1 MAGGMPTRRSPRAGS
16 VEAPN
21 GNNAVPSPVA
31 QSPGKQAATPQRAE
45 HKENAEPTPSSVRPR
60 FIIAPDSMHPTT
72 ISRALDSANDPRRTI
87 RILTPSIPVPPFVHA
102 QILKRR
108 RRSILSDVSKMASP
122 GAGAMNAGAK
132 KRRKQSMNRRVSFAV
147 SYTHLT
153 LPTTSRV

>member
-60 FIIAPDSMHPTT
+60 FIIAPYSMHPRPSLERSTPRTT
-72 ISRALDSANDPRRTI
+72 RVA
-87 RILTPSIPVPPFVHA
+87 
-102 QILKRR
+102 
-108 RRSILSDVSKMASP
+108 RSVS
-122 GAGAMNAGAK
+122 
-132 KRRKQSMNRRVSFAV
+132 
-147 SYTHLT
+147 
-153 LPTTSRV
+153 